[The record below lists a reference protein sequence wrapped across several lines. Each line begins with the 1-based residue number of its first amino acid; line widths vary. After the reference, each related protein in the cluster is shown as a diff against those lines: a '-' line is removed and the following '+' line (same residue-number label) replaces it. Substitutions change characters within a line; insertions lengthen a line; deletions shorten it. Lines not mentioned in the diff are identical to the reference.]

1 MTDTSPGA
9 SHRSLAPRTPG
20 TPPGRRKLTLV
31 GGQPVRNCRTV
42 GAERGE
48 PGSTP
53 TPARPPVTPL
63 ADAVARLRQESVAS
77 FHALPWS
84 GGKALRDSASRQQY
98 VDLFG
103 DDFWNADV
111 SYSGPVLDS
120 FFRPVG
126 PLDHAQHEAA
136 EAFGATYTFFIT
148 AGTTLAN
155 QVALDAVAG
164 PHSRVLVDPTG
175 HQSVHFASA
184 WSAATIDY
192 GRDTGQQVP
201 AAPPVAD
208 LAEMVDQVARAERAG
223 RPYHVVVLS
232 ASSYDGVL
240 YDLVEVFDACLAASP
255 GLTFVVDEA
264 WTAVHAFHPRLRGRT
279 ALAAA
284 QTVARRRGTPPPVL
298 VTHSAHKSMTAARQ
312 GSYLHV
318 LGSADLVEAVRQA
331 IFRRH
336 TTSPSMPILVSLDL
350 ARAHAQQDGHRLLDR
365 ALRLARRFRDTLER
379 DPRLAGFGIRPVL
392 PARPDLAGYLSQDPL
407 RVVVNASG
415 SGLTGGELRTI
426 LFRDYRVYISRAFDE
441 GFLLNFHIGVD
452 DPEVDR
458 LLDALRSI
466 AARRATRGRMAH
478 VEVRR
483 PGEPVQEI
491 VIAYP
496 PGVPVAYPGDTWTGD
511 LRRSV
516 EAHQRAGAELFAAP
530 ARSPASASD
539 PMPSLPAQSRV

>member
-192 GRDTGQQVP
+192 GRDTGQQV
-201 AAPPVAD
+201 
-208 LAEMVDQVARAERAG
+208 
-223 RPYHVVVLS
+223 
-232 ASSYDGVL
+232 
-240 YDLVEVFDACLAASP
+240 
-255 GLTFVVDEA
+255 
-264 WTAVHAFHPRLRGRT
+264 
-279 ALAAA
+279 AAA

-407 RVVVNASG
+407 RVVVSASG